1 MFQESITV
9 IDYQCRNTNEQLPWH
24 NYSVHFLCGLL
35 EIEVINSLVE
45 KDFTFRT
52 FRNAPAH
59 YEELWPMLN
68 CEIFTDVSF
77 DLQKNAHA

>member
-1 MFQESITV
+1 MSQESVTV
-9 IDYQCRNTNEQLPWH
+9 IDYQCRNASEQLPWH

-35 EIEVINSLVE
+35 EIEVINTLVK
-45 KDFTFRT
+45 KDFT

-68 CEIFTDVSF
+68 CEIY
-77 DLQKNAHA
+77 